1 MADILLTSAQGGQ
14 FSMKSRKALF
24 TVAALFVLG
33 TSTGTRALG
42 QQQPPSDAQQ
52 QHEQHHPGATAQQ
65 PATTS
70 QPQANMMSMMA
81 RMKSNDAK
89 LDELLKKMNAATG
102 PAKTEAIA
110 QLLTAIVEDRR
121 NACEPMMANMMSM
134 MEMMGGHG
142 TSNQA
147 PPPSRK

>member
-1 MADILLTSAQGGQ
+1 
-14 FSMKSRKALF
+14 MKSRKALF
-24 TVAALFVLG
+24 TLAALFVLG
-33 TSTGTRALG
+33 ISTGTRAQG
-42 QQQPPSDAQQ
+42 QPQPPPDA
-52 QHEQHHPGATAQQ
+52 QHEQHHPAATAEQ
-65 PATTS
+65 PATPA

-81 RMKSNDAK
+81 HMKSSDAK

-110 QLLTAIVEDRR
+110 QLLTAMVEDRR

-142 TSNQA
+142 TSSQA
-147 PPPSRK
+147 PPPSKK

>member
-1 MADILLTSAQGGQ
+1 
-14 FSMKSRKALF
+14 MKSRNALF
-24 TVAALFVLG
+24 TVVALFVLG
-33 TSTGTRALG
+33 ISTGARAQG
-42 QQQPPSDAQQ
+42 QQQPPSDAQ
-52 QHEQHHPGATAQQ
+52 QHEQHHPGATAEQ
-65 PATTS
+65 PATPA

-89 LDELLKKMNAATG
+89 LDDLVKKMNAATG

-134 MEMMGGHG
+134 TEMMGGHG
-142 TSNQA
+142 TGNQA
-147 PPPSRK
+147 PPPPKK